1 MTMLKDPSQKYRPFT
16 PVALPD
22 RTWPDK
28 VIDKA
33 PIWLSTD
40 LRDGNQSLIEP
51 MDAEKKMAFFKC
63 LVAVGLKEIEVGFPS
78 ASQTD
83 FDFVRELIEGG
94 HIPDDVT
101 IQVLTQA
108 RDDLIERTFESLKG
122 AKRAIVHYYNACAPS
137 FRRIV
142 FGQDKAGVKAI
153 AVAAGQTIVRL
164 AAERPETQWGFE
176 YSPEV
181 FSSTETDF
189 DFVRELIEGGHIPDD
204 VTIQV
209 LTQARD
215 DLIERTFESLKGAKR
230 AIVHYYNACAPSFRR
245 IVFNQDQAGVKAI
258 AVAAGQTIVRLA
270 AERPETQWGFEYS
283 PEVFSSTETDFAV
296 EVCNAVI
303 AVFAPTP
310 ANKLILNL
318 PATIECATPNNY
330 ADQIEW
336 FGRHIDRRD
345 SVLISVHTHNDRGTG
360 VAASELAVMAGA
372 DRVEGCLFGNGERTG
387 NVCLV
392 TLALNLYTQG
402 VDPELDFSDIDAV
415 RKTVEECNQLPVHP
429 RHPYV
434 GDLVHTAFSG
444 SHQDAIR
451 KGFAQQKPDA
461 LWEVPYLPI
470 DPADIGRD
478 YESVIR
484 VNSQSG
490 KGGIAFL
497 LEQEYGIS
505 LPRRMQI
512 EFSQV
517 VQRETDRLG
526 LEMTAAQIHALLE
539 QEYLQAKSPYALVS
553 HKLREEDGTST
564 VDIKVAVEGRTEHW
578 HGTAKGPLE
587 ALVASLPQAV
597 EIMDY
602 HEHSIGAGANAK
614 AASYIEVRLEG
625 QRPLHGIGIDENIT
639 TASFRAL
646 LSALN
651 RAVTQAQAKAA

>member
-1 MTMLKDPSQKYRPFT
+1 MSMLKDPSNKYRPFT
-16 PVALPD
+16 QIAIPD
-22 RTWPDK
+22 RTWPDQI
-28 VIDKA
+28 IDKA

-51 MDAEKKMAFFKC
+51 MDAEKKMRFFKC
-63 LVAVGLKEIEVGFPS
+63 LLAVGLKEIEVGFPS

-122 AKRAIVHYYNACAPS
+122 AKKAIVHYYNACAPS
-137 FRRIV
+137 FRKIV
-142 FGQDKAGVKAI
+142 FNQDKAGVKAI
-153 AVAAGQTIVRL
+153 AVAAGTTIKRL
-164 AAERPETQWGFE
+164 ADAAPETQWGFE

-181 FSSTETDF
+181 FSSTE
-189 DFVRELIEGGHIPDD
+189 I
-204 VTIQV
+204 
-209 LTQARD
+209 
-215 DLIERTFESLKGAKR
+215 
-230 AIVHYYNACAPSFRR
+230 
-245 IVFNQDQAGVKAI
+245 
-258 AVAAGQTIVRLA
+258 
-270 AERPETQWGFEYS
+270 
-283 PEVFSSTETDFAV
+283 DFAV

-303 AVFAPTP
+303 GVFQPTQ

-336 FGRHIDRRD
+336 FGRHIDHRD

-360 VAASELAVMAGA
+360 VAATELAVMAGA

-392 TLALNLYTQG
+392 TVALNLYTQG
-402 VDPELDFSDIDAV
+402 VDPQLDFSDIDAV
-415 RKTVEECNQLPVHP
+415 RKVVEDCNQIPVHP
-429 RHPYV
+429 RHPYA

-451 KGFAQQKPDA
+451 KGFAQQKSDA
-461 LWEVPYLPI
+461 VWEVPYLPI

-478 YESVIR
+478 YEAVIR

-490 KGGIAFL
+490 KGGITFL
-497 LEQEYGIS
+497 LEQEYGIN

-526 LEMTAAQIHALLE
+526 LEMTAAQIYKLLDS
-539 QEYLQAKSPYALVS
+539 EYLQATTPYALKG
-553 HKLREEDGTST
+553 HRLQEENGTSA
-564 VDIKVAVEGRTEHW
+564 VDVEVISKGEVQHW
-578 HGTAKGPLE
+578 RGIGKGPLE
-587 ALVASLPQAV
+587 ALVAGLPVAV

-602 HEHSIGAGANAK
+602 CEHAIGAGTNAK
-614 AASYIEVRLEG
+614 AAAYIELRVNGGRA
-625 QRPLHGIGIDENIT
+625 LHGVGIDENLT

-646 LSALN
+646 FSALN
-651 RAVTQAQAKAA
+651 RAIGQTAEQAA

>member
-1 MTMLKDPSQKYRPFT
+1 MTMLQDPSQKYRPFT
-16 PVALPD
+16 PIALPD

-63 LVAVGLKEIEVGFPS
+63 LIAVGLKEIEVGFPS
-78 ASQTD
+78 ASQ
-83 FDFVRELIEGG
+83 
-94 HIPDDVT
+94 
-101 IQVLTQA
+101 
-108 RDDLIERTFESLKG
+108 
-122 AKRAIVHYYNACAPS
+122 
-137 FRRIV
+137 
-142 FGQDKAGVKAI
+142 
-153 AVAAGQTIVRL
+153 
-164 AAERPETQWGFE
+164 
-176 YSPEV
+176 
-181 FSSTETDF
+181 TDF

-402 VDPELDFSDIDAV
+402 VNPELDFSDIDAV

-478 YESVIR
+478 YEAVIR

-526 LEMTAAQIHALLE
+526 LEMTAAQIHGLLE

-564 VDIKVAVEGRTEHW
+564 VDIKVAVDGRIEHW

-587 ALVASLPQAV
+587 ALVASLPQTV

>member
-1 MTMLKDPSQKYRPFT
+1 MTMLKDPSKKYRPFSQIQI
-16 PVALPD
+16 PD
-22 RTWPDK
+22 RTWPDQI
-28 VIDKA
+28 IDKA

-51 MDAEKKMAFFKC
+51 MDAEKKMRFFKC

-122 AKRAIVHYYNACAPS
+122 AKKAIVHYYNACAPS
-137 FRRIV
+137 FRKIV
-142 FGQDKAGVKAI
+142 FNQDKAGVKAI
-153 AVAAGQTIVRL
+153 AVAAGSTIKRL
-164 AAERPETQWGFE
+164 ADAAPETQWGFE

-181 FSSTETDF
+181 FSSTE
-189 DFVRELIEGGHIPDD
+189 I
-204 VTIQV
+204 
-209 LTQARD
+209 
-215 DLIERTFESLKGAKR
+215 
-230 AIVHYYNACAPSFRR
+230 
-245 IVFNQDQAGVKAI
+245 
-258 AVAAGQTIVRLA
+258 
-270 AERPETQWGFEYS
+270 
-283 PEVFSSTETDFAV
+283 DFAV

-303 AVFAPTP
+303 GVFQPTP

-336 FGRHIDRRD
+336 FGRHVDRRD

-402 VDPELDFSDIDAV
+402 IDPELDFSDIDAV
-415 RKTVEECNQLPVHP
+415 RKVVEDCNQIPVHP

-451 KGFAQQKPDA
+451 KGFAQQDPEA
-461 LWEVPYLPI
+461 VWEVPYLPI

-478 YESVIR
+478 YEAVIR

-490 KGGIAFL
+490 KGGITFL
-497 LEQEYGIS
+497 LEQEYGIN

-526 LEMTAAQIHALLE
+526 LEMTASQIHQLLE
-539 QEYLQAKSPYALVS
+539 SEYLKATSPYELKG
-553 HKLREEDGTST
+553 HRLQEENGDSSVELKVQVDGQEQRWS
-564 VDIKVAVEGRTEHW
+564 GS
-578 HGTAKGPLE
+578 GKGPLE
-587 ALVASLPQAV
+587 ALVSSLPLSV

-602 HEHSIGAGANAK
+602 HEHAIGAGASAK
-614 AASYIEVRLEG
+614 AASYIEIRLDG

-646 LSALN
+646 FSALN
-651 RAVTQAQAKAA
+651 RAVKQAELKTEAA

>member
-1 MTMLKDPSQKYRPFT
+1 MTMLKEPSKKYRPFT
-16 PVALPD
+16 QVQLPD
-22 RTWPDK
+22 RTWPDQI
-28 VIDKA
+28 IDKA

-51 MDAEKKMAFFKC
+51 MDAEKKMRFFKC

-108 RDDLIERTFESLKG
+108 REDLITRTFESLKG
-122 AKRAIVHYYNACAPS
+122 AKKAIVHYYNATAPS

-142 FGQDKAGVKAI
+142 FNQDKAGVIEI
-153 AVAAGQTIVRL
+153 ATSAARIIKRL
-164 AAERPETQWGFE
+164 AAAQPETQWGFE

-181 FSSTETDF
+181 FSSTE
-189 DFVRELIEGGHIPDD
+189 I
-204 VTIQV
+204 
-209 LTQARD
+209 
-215 DLIERTFESLKGAKR
+215 
-230 AIVHYYNACAPSFRR
+230 
-245 IVFNQDQAGVKAI
+245 
-258 AVAAGQTIVRLA
+258 
-270 AERPETQWGFEYS
+270 
-283 PEVFSSTETDFAV
+283 DFAV

-303 AVFAPTP
+303 GVFEPTP
-310 ANKLILNL
+310 TQKLILNL

-336 FGRHIDRRD
+336 FGRHVARRD

-415 RKTVEECNQLPVHP
+415 RKVVEECNQLPVHP

-451 KGFAQQKPDA
+451 KGFAQQDPEGV
-461 LWEVPYLPI
+461 WEVPYLPI

-478 YESVIR
+478 YEAVIR

-490 KGGIAFL
+490 KGGITFL

-526 LEMTAAQIHALLE
+526 LEMTAQQIYGLL
-539 QEYLQAKSPYALVS
+539 QSEYLQADSPYVLKS
-553 HKLREEDGTST
+553 HRLQEENGICT
-564 VDIKVAVEGRTEHW
+564 VDVDVSYEGEARRK
-578 HGTAKGPLE
+578 HGTGKGPLE
-587 ALVASLPQAV
+587 ALVAALPQNI

-602 HEHSIGAGANAK
+602 HEHAISAGTNAQ
-614 AASYIEVRLEG
+614 AVAYIEVRLNG
-625 QRPLHGIGIDENIT
+625 GRPLHGIGIDENLT
-639 TASFRAL
+639 TATFRAL
-646 LSALN
+646 FSALN
-651 RAVTQAQAKAA
+651 RALAQTEVQAA